1 MPVDTIVFDGGDTLV
16 VVDPALSGPMA
27 FWPRLEAVTGV
38 RKMLEELNRGY
49 RLVVG
54 SNAADSDAALIKAA
68 MVRLGLDGPFSA
80 YFTPAELDGA
90 RKPDPAFYLSLQQRL
105 GVHPSELVMVGDS
118 YRIDVSGAVMAGW
131 RAVWYNPSG
140 QTAPG
145 LAPLHSA
152 EILRMEDLPS
162 ALENIEWPSITGSV
176 DWLVEQGASASL
188 LSHVHM
194 VAALAYQMGVWLR
207 QAGEGVNPVLAHRG
221 GLLHDLAKIPA
232 KVQGV
237 DHGRLAAEMLTDRG
251 QPELAEIADRHV
263 LFNLIRE
270 DRCPRTWEEKL
281 VYFAD
286 KLVERGQIVN
296 FQQRLA
302 AMQERYKKPTSETE
316 MNKLVIALSELEAEI
331 CRPLGWSPEQLLSKL
346 RTAYTSNL

>member
-1 MPVDTIVFDGGDTLV
+1 MPVSTIVFDGGDTLV

-27 FWPRLEAVTGV
+27 FWPQLEAVTGV
-38 RKMLEELNRGY
+38 RKMLSELNRGY

-54 SNAADSDAALIKAA
+54 SNATDSDALLVNAA
-68 MVRLGLDGPFSA
+68 MARLGLDAHFAA

-90 RKPDPAFYLSLQQRL
+90 RKPDPAFYLSIEHHL

-118 YRIDVSGAVMAGW
+118 YRNDVSGAVKAGW

-140 QTAPG
+140 QAAPG

-152 EILRMEDLPS
+152 EILSMEDLPS
-162 ALENIEWPSITGSV
+162 ALESIEWPSITESI
-176 DWLVEQGASASL
+176 DWLVEQGARAKL
-188 LSHVHM
+188 LSHVNM

-207 QAGEGVNPVLAHRG
+207 RAGEVVNPVLVHRG

-232 KVQGV
+232 KAQGV
-237 DHGRLAAEMLTDRG
+237 DHGRLAAEMLADRG

-263 LFNLIRE
+263 LFNLIHD

-316 MNKLVIALSELEAEI
+316 MNKLVFALSELESEI
-331 CRPLGWSPEQLLSKL
+331 CRPLGWSPEQLLGQL
-346 RTAYTSNL
+346 RTACTSNL